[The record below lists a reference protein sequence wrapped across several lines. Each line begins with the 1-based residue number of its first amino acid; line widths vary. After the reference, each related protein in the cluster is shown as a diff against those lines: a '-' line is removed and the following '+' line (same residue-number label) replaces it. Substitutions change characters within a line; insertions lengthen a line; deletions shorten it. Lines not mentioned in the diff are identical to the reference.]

1 MRFRRQVPWARHR
14 DDEAGPAAAGHPV
27 PEAAAPESA
36 MPGPAGAGA
45 AHPPFLATVFGR
57 RLVREGA
64 IVVGAFGVG
73 YVVARAWLS
82 PVPLITSDHS
92 VPRVLELTGGEAQRR
107 LTALGFRVKFDDERA
122 HPTIPRGSIVWQDPP
137 PGTVLP
143 QNSIVSVSPSAG
155 AQLAPVPDLVGLP
168 MPFAVKVL
176 TAAGLK
182 PGSVDTVAADPE
194 PNVVIATRPA
204 AGAGRPAGGTVDLV
218 VSGQPGTPSSQAAR
232 IIHPFSTGA
241 RR

>member
-1 MRFRRQVPWARHR
+1 MRFRRQVPWARHA
-14 DDEAGPAAAGHPV
+14 EPSGPQPPAPAV
-27 PEAAAPESA
+27 PEAAAA
-36 MPGPAGAGA
+36 D
-45 AHPPFLATVFGR
+45 PPFLATVFGR
-57 RLVREGA
+57 RLVRDAA
-64 IVVGAFGVG
+64 IVLGTFAVG
-73 YVVARAWLS
+73 YVLARAWLS

-155 AQLAPVPDLVGLP
+155 PQLAPVPDIVGLP

-176 TAAGLK
+176 AAAGLK

-194 PNVVIATRPA
+194 PNIVIATRPA
-204 AGAGRPAGGTVDLV
+204 AGAGREAGSTVDLV
-218 VSGQPGTPSSQAAR
+218 VSGQPKAPASQAAR
-232 IIHPFSTGA
+232 IIQRPFSTGV
-241 RR
+241 RP

>member
-1 MRFRRQVPWARHR
+1 MRFRRQVPWARHAEVPAR
-14 DDEAGPAAAGHPV
+14 AEAPPPAAPK
-27 PEAAAPESA
+27 PAPQSA
-36 MPGPAGAGA
+36 HA
-45 AHPPFLATVFGR
+45 PFLATVFGR
-57 RLVREGA
+57 RLVRDAA
-64 IVVGAFGVG
+64 IVLGTFAVG
-73 YVVARAWLS
+73 YVLARAWLS

-155 AQLAPVPDLVGLP
+155 PQLAPVPDLVGLP
-168 MPFAVKVL
+168 VPFAVKVL
-176 TAAGLK
+176 AAAGLK

-204 AGAGRPAGGTVDLV
+204 AGAGREAGSTVDLV
-218 VSGQPGTPSSQAAR
+218 VSGQPKTPASQAAR
-232 IIHPFSTGA
+232 IIQRPFSTGV

>member
-1 MRFRRQVPWARHR
+1 MRFRRQVPWARHAEPSGP
-14 DDEAGPAAAGHPV
+14 EAPAPAAPEPAAART
-27 PEAAAPESA
+27 AD
-36 MPGPAGAGA
+36 
-45 AHPPFLATVFGR
+45 PPFLATVFGR
-57 RLVREGA
+57 RLVRDAA
-64 IVVGAFGVG
+64 IVLGTFAVG
-73 YVVARAWLS
+73 YVIATAWLS

-107 LTALGFRVKFDDERA
+107 LTALGFRVKFDGERA

-143 QNSIVSVSPSAG
+143 QNSIVAVAPSAG
-155 AQLAPVPDLVGLP
+155 PQLAPVPDVVGLP

-176 TAAGLK
+176 AAAGLK

-194 PNVVIATRPA
+194 PNIVIATRPA
-204 AGAGRPAGGTVDLV
+204 AGAGREAGSTVDLV
-218 VSGQPGTPSSQAAR
+218 VSGQPKVQGSQAAR
-232 IIHPFSTGA
+232 IVQRPFSTGV